1 MGGYERPVISNTRPV
16 ISNTRAEVTSKMAS
30 YGGGAEPCGGG
41 WGCGAGGGGQGA
53 WRQRVPI
60 SNRPFQK
67 FRRCRGFRQRG
78 FWRGCAPPRQ
88 LWAGSWCLPPRC
100 SPPSLV
106 RGAPPVLP
114 PSAMVLPYLGSCASP
129 GICASPLGRP
139 PPTVGHGAPPLGH
152 GASFLWPWCSLGASP
167 LSFWKLGRVWW

>member
-41 WGCGAGGGGQGA
+41 WGCEAGGGGQGA

-88 LWAGSWCLPPRC
+88 LC
-100 SPPSLV
+100 SP
-106 RGAPPVLP
+106 
-114 PSAMVLPYLGSCASP
+114 LGSCGPVA
-129 GICASPLGRP
+129 GAYLLVAP
-139 PPTVGHGAPPLGH
+139 PPRSSVVLPQYSHPR
-152 GASFLWPWCSLGASP
+152 PWCSP
-167 LSFWKLGRVWW
+167 T